1 MALKGH
7 FLTQLPQPRHKVSE
21 MKQIVEVLDTSTHNF
36 AILFTRQ
43 VFLHSC
49 LHFLGLHLS
58 GLMIAIL
65 SLLSSILDNETLLTI
80 NNKH

>member
-1 MALKGH
+1 MH
-7 FLTQLPQPRHKVSE
+7 CPQPMHKISE
-21 MKQIVEVLDTSTHNF
+21 MKQITDVGVTSIHNLSC
-36 AILFTRQ
+36 LFNGQ
-43 VFLHSC
+43 NLLHSC

-80 NNKH
+80 NTKHNRAVTF